1 MTYCNIVQS
10 PDYGISQ
17 HPKQTQQVDNGRVDP
32 SRKDQGGNS
41 GGDHVTPTY
50 PSPRHPQGSNA
61 FPWDE
66 INKGSLVPVLQ
77 EDLRYILVVVVV
89 VVVVVTTVLRG
100 LTSPFPLQLLDGAAV
115 PRRPPTSAGSP
126 PLPCTTGTTSE
137 CCGGVRILSTGSPT
151 ATTGAEG

>member
-1 MTYCNIVQS
+1 MMMPPPRRIQS
-10 PDYGISQ
+10 MSQ
-17 HPKQTQQVDNGRVDP
+17 IQRAP
-32 SRKDQGGNS
+32 S
-41 GGDHVTPTY
+41 